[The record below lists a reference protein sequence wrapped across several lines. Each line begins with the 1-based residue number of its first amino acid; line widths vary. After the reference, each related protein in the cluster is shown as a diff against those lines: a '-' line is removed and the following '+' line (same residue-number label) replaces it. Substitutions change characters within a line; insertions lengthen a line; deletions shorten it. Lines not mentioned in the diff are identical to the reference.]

1 MVIVPAPD
9 VILLA
14 KVNDDGGEMGRQIVA
29 DEDLDLIFWQKPD
42 VWEEHLQKYYFIV
55 LDHDFILISR
65 ALI

>member
-29 DEDLDLIFWQKPD
+29 DEDLDLIFWQKPM
-42 VWEEHLQKYYFIV
+42 YGRNTCRSI
-55 LDHDFILISR
+55 ILLFWIMTSS
-65 ALI
+65 